1 METATNVFNNA
12 IAPVDFRVENRVLG
26 TAEYVAVEVAVSK
39 IVRAVLK
46 MENRTVWD
54 LFWVHLLSVPFMGG
68 LGAVIGDPV
77 SVQATDNYTQAFKD
91 GAKGIPAVLAAQWVV
106 ATASRGLHVPWF
118 GMKDLIITAGSK
130 IISRPLVFSVYTKLP
145 AQASDALA
153 VIDALI
159 QRQSLASNI
168 RRKQGG

>member
-106 ATASRGLHVPWF
+106 ATASRGFHVPWF
-118 GMKDLIITAGSK
+118 GMKDLLITAGSK
-130 IISRPLVFSVYTKLP
+130 TISRPLVYSVIAKLP
-145 AQASDALA
+145 AQMSDAYA
-153 VIDALI
+153 VIDELI
-159 QRQSLASNI
+159 ARQSLGSNLRRASV
-168 RRKQGG
+168 